1 MQAVVV
7 MALACANKQPG
18 NEVDTETL
26 QEMAL
31 ELKQRQ
37 YRNGT
42 VVNLPTTALVM
53 QVWNLCTLKKKTD
66 FHKHLL

>member
-53 QVWNLCTLKKKTD
+53 QIWNLCTLKKKTD